1 MKDLGER
8 KKERKKERKNNE
20 NNFKRKKN
28 TNEKVKRLR

>member
-8 KKERKKERKNNE
+8 KKEGKNNE

-28 TNEKVKRLR
+28 TNEKVKRMR